1 MSHLPDTWWG
11 SSNMGDNCS
20 SLTIALCLL
29 LFPFSLLPFPLLVSR
44 QKNRKKKID
53 TDRNLS
59 YYIAEC
65 PKHETENRTFLC
77 VYLFI
82 YSFILSLPFFS
93 CLCPPV
99 CNSHCRPDKNYP
111 FSLWF
116 SALFFFFSYLLSY
129 FPLLCEHLDILT
141 SFCYG
146 ASDFSKAASGRL
158 WSAWSQN
165 WTKLM
170 KICALMWQN
179 KVSRA

>member
-1 MSHLPDTWWG
+1 MR
-11 SSNMGDNCS
+11 DNCS

-65 PKHETENRTFLC
+65 PKHETENRTHLC

-82 YSFILSLPFFS
+82 HSFFLSLPFFFS

-99 CNSHCRPDKNYP
+99 CNSYCRPDQNSP
-111 FSLWF
+111 SSLCF
-116 SALFFFFSYLLSY
+116 LSFFFFCNLLSY
-129 FPLLCEHLDILT
+129 FPLLCEHLDIWK
-141 SFCYG
+141 SFW
-146 ASDFSKAASGRL
+146 FGRQISL
-158 WSAWSQN
+158 RLPMEDSTGQLDPK
-165 WTKLM
+165 TGQK
-170 KICALMWQN
+170 
-179 KVSRA
+179 